1 MEIMKNDAADDVTV
15 HESDG
20 TPDDVKN
27 DSAQKDG
34 GIFSE
39 GKISEESTVQI
50 GDMPGDDVKKRDV
63 VITPSDKAAFID
75 AIVSNDRFK
84 KEYSMFGGKL
94 KATLRSLTSDEVN
107 ALATWTAKQGTKDS
121 AGLMSGRYRKYLLAA
136 YIEMPDGVE
145 MAPLEEPLYETVG
158 TDGKTVQ
165 PPAWVDRCKFFDGM
179 GYGKF
184 QALMSLVREFDTLYS
199 TLCEKAED
207 ANFWSPDTP

>member
-1 MEIMKNDAADDVTV
+1 MEIMKNEVAETSEVPVSAEASDDAKNTV
-15 HESDG
+15 QKKKESIFSDG
-20 TPDDVKN
+20 N
-27 DSAQKDG
+27 
-34 GIFSE
+34 
-39 GKISEESTVQI
+39 ISEESTVNV
-50 GDMPGDDVKKRDV
+50 GGLSDDDVKKRDV

-84 KEYSMFGGKL
+84 KEYSLFGGNL
-94 KATLRSLTSDEVN
+94 KVTLRSLTSDEVN
-107 ALATWTAKQGTKDS
+107 ALATWTARQGTKDS

-136 YIEMPDGVE
+136 YIERLDGVE

-158 TDGKTVQ
+158 SDGKTVN

-184 QALMSLVREFDTLYS
+184 QALMSLVGEFDSLYS

-207 ANFWSPDTP
+207 ANFWIPDTP

>member
-1 MEIMKNDAADDVTV
+1 MEIMKNDASEPETSSA
-15 HESDG
+15 
-20 TPDDVKN
+20 PDTTTEAKKKN
-27 DSAQKDG
+27 PKREPS
-34 GIFSE
+34 IFSE
-39 GKISEESTVQI
+39 SKISEESTVKV
-50 GDMPGDDVKKRDV
+50 DDIPEEEVKKRD
-63 VITPSDKAAFID
+63 IIISPSDKAAFID

-84 KEYSMFGGKL
+84 KEYSLFGGKM

-136 YIEMPDGVE
+136 YLERLDGVE

-158 TDGKTVQ
+158 SDGKTVN

-184 QALMSLVREFDTLYS
+184 QALMSLVGEFDSLYS

>member
-27 DSAQKDG
+27 DSAKNDG

-84 KEYSMFGGKL
+84 KEYSMFGADVRRGKC
-94 KATLRSLTSDEVN
+94 ACN
-107 ALATWTAKQGTKDS
+107 
-121 AGLMSGRYRKYLLAA
+121 
-136 YIEMPDGVE
+136 
-145 MAPLEEPLYETVG
+145 
-158 TDGKTVQ
+158 
-165 PPAWVDRCKFFDGM
+165 VDREA
-179 GYGKF
+179 GYEGF
-184 QALMSLVREFDTLYS
+184 RRAHVWEV
-199 TLCEKAED
+199 
-207 ANFWSPDTP
+207 